1 MLKKQDTRLTISNNF
16 WAQSSEDIVVIH
28 SDGRKSESLWIK
40 HSLIFT
46 LLPLLLL
53 ILESNKVQSLLL
65 LLKRRTKTSRNSL
78 QRCFT
83 KSEINHVDYHARLMS
98 LQADKFSLPKN
109 QRAHLL
115 LRLLLILH
123 FQPQERVSRL
133 EKHSIIELKRMEG
146 IACIRISAFLLF
158 KSDLF
163 LGIQKA
169 LILRFI
175 NAQVALDLKAL

>member
-1 MLKKQDTRLTISNNF
+1 
-16 WAQSSEDIVVIH
+16 
-28 SDGRKSESLWIK
+28 
-40 HSLIFT
+40 
-46 LLPLLLL
+46 
-53 ILESNKVQSLLL
+53 
-65 LLKRRTKTSRNSL
+65 
-78 QRCFT
+78 
-83 KSEINHVDYHARLMS
+83 MS

-123 FQPQERVSRL
+123 FQLQERVSRL
-133 EKHSIIELKRMEG
+133 EKHSITELKRMEG

-169 LILRFI
+169 LILLFI
-175 NAQVALDLKAL
+175 NVQVALDLKAL